1 MENERSTL
9 IRIGNRD
16 YEMLLTTKATK
27 EIARRYGGLDKLG
40 DKLLQN
46 ENLAEAL
53 DELVWLITLL
63 VNQPIQIHNLYSEE
77 KQELLNAET
86 VELLTA
92 PYDLA
97 DYRECLM
104 DCLTKGMKRNVE
116 SEPDGKNL
124 VAG

>member
-16 YEMLLTTKATK
+16 YEMLLTTKAIK

-63 VNQPIQIHNLYSEE
+63 VNQSIQIHNLYSEE